1 MGQAQGHSVLR
12 SISEALNAA
21 EHCMNA
27 FLDTFILKELTRV
40 ESSSPM
46 VRIAVR
52 TAMVH
57 GPRRIRHRN
66 LRLFQLNTNNNG
78 MTRPSVIVENTM
90 VHSFQV

>member
-1 MGQAQGHSVLR
+1 MGHPSLGHQTPHGQAQGHSILR

-46 VRIAVR
+46 VRITVR

-57 GPRRIRHRN
+57 
-66 LRLFQLNTNNNG
+66 
-78 MTRPSVIVENTM
+78 
-90 VHSFQV
+90 

>member
-46 VRIAVR
+46 VRITVR

-57 GPRRIRHRN
+57 
-66 LRLFQLNTNNNG
+66 
-78 MTRPSVIVENTM
+78 
-90 VHSFQV
+90 